1 MSQQYTNG
9 KPKKVNSEPV
19 NGYQSQATESP
30 TDSPNTDSPN
40 TDSPNTGP
48 PNTDSRYGTESAA
61 SEMIADRLN
70 KQNLSQDAALFKL
83 LGSVLAP
90 YKWWMLLA
98 LVLMIGVASLNAV
111 PPYLLK
117 QAVDGLR
124 ASTAAA
130 DAAAADAA
138 DAAADAAAADAV
150 EGSADAGVA
159 AAGSADEPSDEA
171 EAQPIDRNGLLRL
184 ALLYGATA
192 IGIFVLTFAYTYF
205 LQQAGQRALADL
217 RSRLFDH
224 ILGQDNRFLGS
235 VPTGDLVARLTSD
248 VDTLNAV
255 LSQSVV
261 VVLVEGF
268 TLIVIVVVMLSLNWQ
283 LALISLAVLPV
294 VFFVTRYFRE
304 RIRRSSTGERAAL
317 ARVSAFLN
325 EHIHGMDV
333 VQLFG
338 RQEESE
344 AEYDDYNAGYRE
356 SLIDLRRH
364 SAVFLSVQEVLVSIG
379 IGLILYGGG
388 RGVLA
393 DWATLGVLVAFVQY
407 TQRAYQPVLQLS
419 QQYNAIQIA
428 LGAAERIYRMLQEEA
443 EIQSPAEPTPL
454 PLGNAATRG
463 DIRFDDVHFH
473 YVENEPVLRGVTL
486 HIPPGQTVAVVGATG
501 AGKSSLVAL
510 LARNFD
516 PTRGSVQLDGIDLRD
531 LDLDMLRVAVA
542 VVPQDP
548 VCLAGTIRHNICLY
562 REDVSEQQMI
572 AAAEAT
578 NAARFIEELPGGY
591 DFEILPGGANLSQGQ
606 RQLLALARALALS
619 PDGVLVLDE
628 ATSSI
633 DTATEAL
640 IQDALDRILR
650 TRTSL
655 VIAHRLSTVRSADRI
670 IVMDRGKIVED
681 GDHVSLL
688 AKGGWY
694 AGLHHHQ
701 VVPEEL
707 AASTNGRGRE
717 QVAA

>member
-1 MSQQYTNG
+1 MSGPYTNG
-9 KPKKVNSEPV
+9 KPKEQAAEKPANGEPRID
-19 NGYQSQATESP
+19 E
-30 TDSPNTDSPN
+30 
-40 TDSPNTGP
+40 
-48 PNTDSRYGTESAA
+48 SRYGADVAA
-61 SEMIADRLN
+61 NEMIADRLN
-70 KQNLSQDAALFKL
+70 QQNLSQDSALLKL
-83 LGSVLAP
+83 LASVLAP
-90 YKWWMLLA
+90 YKGWMILA
-98 LVLMIGVASLNAV
+98 LVLMVAVASLNAV
-111 PPYLLK
+111 PPYLLG

-124 ASTAAA
+124 ASTADETASTEAAAPGAA
-130 DAAAADAA
+130 DAGAADAG
-138 DAAADAAAADAV
+138 AADAGAADTGAANEAATSGTATGEAAA
-150 EGSADAGVA
+150 EAD
-159 AAGSADEPSDEA
+159 SEPLVD
-171 EAQPIDRNGLLRL
+171 PIDRDGLLRL
-184 ALLYGATA
+184 ALLYGAVA

-217 RSRLFDH
+217 RSRLFNH
-224 ILGQDNRFLGS
+224 ILTRDNDFLAR

-268 TLIVIVVVMLSLNWQ
+268 TLIVIVVVMLALNWQ
-283 LALISLAVLPV
+283 LALISLAILPV
-294 VFFVTRYFRE
+294 VALVTRYFRE

-338 RQEESE
+338 RQQESE
-344 AEYDDYNAGYRE
+344 QEYDGYNAGYRE

-364 SAVFLSVQEVLVSIG
+364 SAVFLSVQEVLVAVG

-428 LGAAERIYRMLQEEA
+428 LGAAERIYRMLQEES
-443 EIQSPAEPTPL
+443 EISSPAEPTPL
-454 PLGNAATRG
+454 PLGDARTRG
-463 DIRFDDVHFH
+463 DIRFENVHFA
-473 YVENEPVLRGVTL
+473 YVEDEPVLRGIDL

-510 LARNFD
+510 LARNYD
-516 PTRGSVQLDGIDLRD
+516 PQRGQVKLDGIDLRE
-531 LDLDMLRVAVA
+531 LDLDILRRAVA

-562 REDVSEQQMI
+562 RDDVSEQQMV

-578 NAARFIEELPGGY
+578 NAARFIEELPGSY
-591 DFEILPGGANLSQGQ
+591 DFEILAGGANLSQGQ

-670 IVMDRGKIVED
+670 IVMDRGRIVED

-694 AGLHHHQ
+694 ARLHHHQ

-707 AASTNGRGRE
+707 SANGQVR
-717 QVAA
+717 VAA